1 MKPFAS
7 IVTILALCQTPAYSY
22 NDCAKAAC
30 AEVKARISTI
40 ESKMRSGYTRA
51 QGERYENK
59 LRVLKAK
66 RSKLCR

>member
-1 MKPFAS
+1 MKPLTW
-7 IVTILALCQTPAYSY
+7 IVIILALCQTPAYSH

-30 AEVKARISTI
+30 AEVKAKISNI

-51 QGERYENK
+51 QGERYEDK

-66 RSKLCR
+66 RAKLCR

>member
-1 MKPFAS
+1 MHRLAS
-7 IVTILALCQTPAYSY
+7 IAIILALWQTPAYSH

-30 AEVKARISTI
+30 AEVKAKISNI

-51 QGERYENK
+51 QGERYEDK
-59 LRVLKAK
+59 LRVLKAR

>member
-1 MKPFAS
+1 MKLLAS
-7 IVTILALCQTPAYSY
+7 TVIILALCQTPAYSY

-30 AEVKARISTI
+30 AEVKAKISSI

-51 QGERYENK
+51 QGERYEDK
-59 LRVLKAK
+59 LRVLKAR

>member
-1 MKPFAS
+1 MKLLAS
-7 IVTILALCQTPAYSY
+7 IVIILTLCQSPAYSY

-30 AEVKARISTI
+30 SEVKAKISNI

-51 QGERYENK
+51 QGERYEDK
-59 LRVLKAK
+59 LRVLKAR